1 MQSRGPLPTFDGRH
15 CQVLAVTSGK
25 GGVGKTNLSV
35 NLAISLSRQ
44 GYRVAILDADFG
56 LANVDVFL
64 GLTPGYHLGHVVEGI
79 VPLRSIVLQ
88 GPEGVDVIPASSG
101 IQEMSELGETR
112 RGHILDQLNRLV
124 EDYDYVLI
132 DTAAGISTN
141 VLGLL
146 HFSRRVIVVLV
157 PEPTAI
163 VDAYALIKVFNKS
176 NRDKEMLVVVNSA
189 EDEDEAEEVF
199 GQLSRVADRFLG
211 RRLQLLGYVL
221 KDENVHEAIVQ
232 QVPLMVT
239 SPQSAAG
246 RCLDRIAQQLSQS
259 IAIHQSN

>member
-1 MQSRGPLPTFDGRH
+1 M
-15 CQVLAVTSGK
+15 LAVTSGK

-44 GYRVAILDADFG
+44 GHRVAVLDADFG

-79 VPLRSIVLQ
+79 VPLRSIVME
-88 GPEGVDVIPASSG
+88 GPENVDVIPASSG
-101 IQEMSELGETR
+101 IQEMSELGEAR
-112 RGHILDQLNRLV
+112 RMHILDQLNQLM

-132 DTAAGISTN
+132 DTAAGISQN
-141 VLGLL
+141 VMGLL
-146 HFSRRVIVVLV
+146 HYSRQVIVVLV

-163 VDAYALIKVFNKS
+163 VDAYALIKVFHKG
-176 NRDKEMLVVVNSA
+176 NRDKELFVVVNSA
-189 EDEDEAEEVF
+189 EDEEEAAEVF

-211 RRLQLLGYVL
+211 RRLNLLGYVP
-221 KDENVHEAIVQ
+221 KDESVHEAVVQ

-239 SPQSAAG
+239 RPHSAAG
-246 RCLDRIAQQLSQS
+246 RCLNRIAHELSQRNRS
-259 IAIHQSN
+259 EQSN